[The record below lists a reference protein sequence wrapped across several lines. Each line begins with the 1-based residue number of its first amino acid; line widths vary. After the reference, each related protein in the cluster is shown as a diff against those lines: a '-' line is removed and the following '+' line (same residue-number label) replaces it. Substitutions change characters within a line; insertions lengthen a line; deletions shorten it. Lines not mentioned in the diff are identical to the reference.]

1 MTLRL
6 TISRAI
12 LIFGLVTA
20 LGLGA
25 VIATSVYGLSQL
37 KVGGPLY
44 NQIKLGNDLIADILP
59 PPEYVIEAY
68 LEATL
73 VLHDPAQLS
82 AHRDRIV
89 QLKKEY
95 DERRDFWVKSDL
107 DPGLKT
113 KLVEKS
119 DSEVRRFWT
128 AIQDG
133 LLPALAKSDSAAA
146 AKSYAEI
153 TARYTAHRA
162 IIDDIVK
169 QTNDQNAATEVAATG
184 RVSTFTWVLW
194 GVSAAV
200 FLVIGAGIFGVAFGV
215 IRPIAEMTAV
225 MKGLAGGD
233 LNVSVPA
240 LSRGDE
246 VGAMARAVQVFR
258 DNALRVQSMEQEQ
271 AGLKLKAEGE
281 RKAVMQQMADGF
293 DSAIGKIIQTVSTAS
308 SELESS
314 AGQLTKTAE
323 VTQVLSATVASASEQ
338 SSANAQSA
346 AAAAEEMASS
356 VSEISRQVQDL
367 HKISREAVSQVEQ
380 TNARISDLAQSAS
393 RIGEVVKMISAVAE
407 QTNLLALNA
416 TIEAARAGEAGR
428 GFAVVASEVK
438 ALAAQTA
445 KATEDLGAEA
455 AVGGRVVE
463 LEGVDDAALHGRHDL
478 AARQLRHRETHGL
491 HQIGGQAHGAVLQPL
506 HVRHALDRPLEPA
519 ERLGRHGHDEEALD
533 VDLHDLGL
541 ELFEQLAAAA
551 VVDPAEP
558 LVGVEAEHRAGAEQ
572 RGGLV
577 LAVPV
582 HGHRVGA
589 VELAP
594 VHPVEHLER
603 VDDGPA
609 DQVVDLEPGSGH
621 LVDALDVVLGE
632 LVEHVLGAPR
642 ALHLQGRRLGP
653 RDLWERERRRPGH
666 GGPGEELAPSRGS
679 STFVSGHECPPRL
692 GEHGR
697 ISTASGRVE
706 PRVGS
711 WVAPLLDLHR

>member
-59 PPEYVIEAY
+59 PPEYVIESY

-73 VLHDPAQLS
+73 VLHNPAQLP
-82 AHRDRIV
+82 AHRDRLA

-95 DERRDFWVKSDL
+95 DERWDFWVKSDL
-107 DPGLKT
+107 DPTLKA

-119 DSEVRRFWT
+119 DSEVKRFWT
-128 AIQDG
+128 AIEQG
-133 LLPALAKSDSAAA
+133 LLPALAKGDSAAA

-169 QTNDQNAATEVAATG
+169 QTNDQNAATEIAATG
-184 RVSTFTWVLW
+184 RVSTFTLVLW

-200 FLVIGAGIFGVAFGV
+200 FLVIGVGIFGVAFGV

-246 VGAMARAVQVFR
+246 VGAMARAVQVFK
-258 DNALRVQSMEQEQ
+258 DNAQRVQSMESEQ
-271 AGLKLKAEGE
+271 AGLKLKAEGD
-281 RKAVMQQMADGF
+281 RKAAMQQMADGF
-293 DSAIGKIIQTVSTAS
+293 DSAIGKIIHTVSTAS

-323 VTQVLSATVASASEQ
+323 VTQMLSATVASASEQ

-356 VSEISRQVQDL
+356 VSEISRQVQDS

-380 TNARISDLAQSAS
+380 TNARIADLAQSAS

-445 KATEDLGAEA
+445 KATEEIS
-455 AVGGRVVE
+455 E
-463 LEGVDDAALHGRHDL
+463 
-478 AARQLRHRETHGL
+478 
-491 HQIGGQAHGAVLQPL
+491 QIGQMQSATNQSVSAIQEIGGTIGRIAEISQAI
-506 HVRHALDRPLEPA
+506 
-519 ERLGRHGHDEEALD
+519 
-533 VDLHDLGL
+533 
-541 ELFEQLAAAA
+541 AAA
-551 VVDPAEP
+551 VEEQGATTQEISRNVQQAAQGATQ
-558 LVGVEAEHRAGAEQ
+558 VAGSMTDVN
-572 RGGLV
+572 RGATDTGT
-577 LAVPV
+577 ASTHV
-582 HGHRVGA
+582 HGLARSLLGQSNHLKGE
-589 VELAP
+589 VEKFLST
-594 VHPVEHLER
+594 V
-603 VDDGPA
+603 
-609 DQVVDLEPGSGH
+609 
-621 LVDALDVVLGE
+621 
-632 LVEHVLGAPR
+632 R
-642 ALHLQGRRLGP
+642 A
-653 RDLWERERRRPGH
+653 
-666 GGPGEELAPSRGS
+666 A
-679 STFVSGHECPPRL
+679 
-692 GEHGR
+692 
-697 ISTASGRVE
+697 
-706 PRVGS
+706 
-711 WVAPLLDLHR
+711 

>member
-1 MTLRL
+1 LRSLGFFIDPENIAMTLRL

-59 PPEYVIEAY
+59 PPEYVIESY

-73 VLHDPAQLS
+73 VLHDPAKLS
-82 AHRDRIV
+82 THRDRLA

-95 DERRDFWVKSDL
+95 DERWDFWVKSDL
-107 DPGLKT
+107 DPTLKA

-119 DSEVRRFWT
+119 DSEVKRFWT
-128 AIQDG
+128 AIEQG
-133 LLPALAKSDSAAA
+133 LLPALAKGDSAAA

-169 QTNDQNAATEVAATG
+169 QTNDQNAATEIAATG
-184 RVSTFTWVLW
+184 RVSTFTLVLW

-215 IRPIAEMTAV
+215 IRPIAEMTDV

-246 VGAMARAVQVFR
+246 VGAMARAVQVFK

-271 AGLKLKAEGE
+271 AGLKLKAEGD
-281 RKAVMQQMADGF
+281 RKAAMQQMADGF

-356 VSEISRQVQDL
+356 VSEISRQVQDS

-380 TNARISDLAQSAS
+380 TNARIADLAQSAS

-445 KATEDLGAEA
+445 KATEEIS
-455 AVGGRVVE
+455 E
-463 LEGVDDAALHGRHDL
+463 
-478 AARQLRHRETHGL
+478 
-491 HQIGGQAHGAVLQPL
+491 QIGQMQSATNQSVSAIQEIGGTIGRIAEISQAI
-506 HVRHALDRPLEPA
+506 
-519 ERLGRHGHDEEALD
+519 
-533 VDLHDLGL
+533 
-541 ELFEQLAAAA
+541 AAA
-551 VVDPAEP
+551 VEEQGATTQEISRNVQQAAQGATQ
-558 LVGVEAEHRAGAEQ
+558 VAGSITNVN
-572 RGGLV
+572 RGATDTGT
-577 LAVPV
+577 ASTHV
-582 HGHRVGA
+582 HGLARSLLGQSNHLKGE
-589 VELAP
+589 VEKFLST
-594 VHPVEHLER
+594 V
-603 VDDGPA
+603 
-609 DQVVDLEPGSGH
+609 
-621 LVDALDVVLGE
+621 
-632 LVEHVLGAPR
+632 R
-642 ALHLQGRRLGP
+642 A
-653 RDLWERERRRPGH
+653 
-666 GGPGEELAPSRGS
+666 A
-679 STFVSGHECPPRL
+679 
-692 GEHGR
+692 
-697 ISTASGRVE
+697 
-706 PRVGS
+706 
-711 WVAPLLDLHR
+711 

>member
-107 DPGLKT
+107 DPVIKT

-184 RVSTFTWVLW
+184 RVSTFTLVLW

-246 VGAMARAVQVFR
+246 VGAMARAVQVFK

-271 AGLKLKAEGE
+271 AGLKLKAEGD
-281 RKAVMQQMADGF
+281 RKAAMQQMADGF

-356 VSEISRQVQDL
+356 VSEISRQVQDS

-445 KATEDLGAEA
+445 KATEEIS
-455 AVGGRVVE
+455 E
-463 LEGVDDAALHGRHDL
+463 
-478 AARQLRHRETHGL
+478 
-491 HQIGGQAHGAVLQPL
+491 QIGQMQSATNQSVSSIQEIGGTIGRIAEISQAI
-506 HVRHALDRPLEPA
+506 
-519 ERLGRHGHDEEALD
+519 
-533 VDLHDLGL
+533 
-541 ELFEQLAAAA
+541 AAA
-551 VVDPAEP
+551 VEEQGAATQEISRNVQQAAQGATQ
-558 LVGVEAEHRAGAEQ
+558 VAGSITDVN
-572 RGGLV
+572 RGATDTG
-577 LAVPV
+577 AASTHV
-582 HGHRVGA
+582 HGLARSLLGQSNHLKGE
-589 VELAP
+589 VEKFLST
-594 VHPVEHLER
+594 V
-603 VDDGPA
+603 
-609 DQVVDLEPGSGH
+609 
-621 LVDALDVVLGE
+621 
-632 LVEHVLGAPR
+632 R
-642 ALHLQGRRLGP
+642 A
-653 RDLWERERRRPGH
+653 
-666 GGPGEELAPSRGS
+666 A
-679 STFVSGHECPPRL
+679 
-692 GEHGR
+692 
-697 ISTASGRVE
+697 
-706 PRVGS
+706 
-711 WVAPLLDLHR
+711 

>member
-25 VIATSVYGLSQL
+25 VIATSVFALSQL

-59 PPEYVIEAY
+59 PPEYVIESY

-73 VLHDPAQLS
+73 VLHDPAKLS
-82 AHRDRIV
+82 THRDRLA

-95 DERRDFWVKSDL
+95 DERWDFWVKSDL
-107 DPGLKT
+107 DPTLKA

-119 DSEVRRFWT
+119 DSEVKRFWT
-128 AIQDG
+128 AIEQG
-133 LLPALAKSDSAAA
+133 LLPALAKGDSAAA

-169 QTNDQNAATEVAATG
+169 QTNDQNAATEIAATG
-184 RVSTFTWVLW
+184 RVSTFTLILW

-246 VGAMARAVQVFR
+246 VGAMARAVQVFK
-258 DNALRVQSMEQEQ
+258 DNAQRVQSMEQEQ
-271 AGLKLKAEGE
+271 AGLKLKAEGD
-281 RKAVMQQMADGF
+281 RKAAMKQMADGF

-323 VTQVLSATVASASEQ
+323 VTQVLSATVATASEQ

-356 VSEISRQVQDL
+356 VSEISRQVQDS

-380 TNARISDLAQSAS
+380 TNARIADLAQSAS

-445 KATEDLGAEA
+445 KATEEIS
-455 AVGGRVVE
+455 E
-463 LEGVDDAALHGRHDL
+463 
-478 AARQLRHRETHGL
+478 
-491 HQIGGQAHGAVLQPL
+491 QIGQMQSATNQSVSAIAEIGGTIGRIAEISQAI
-506 HVRHALDRPLEPA
+506 
-519 ERLGRHGHDEEALD
+519 
-533 VDLHDLGL
+533 
-541 ELFEQLAAAA
+541 AAA
-551 VVDPAEP
+551 VEEQGATTQEISRNVQQAAQGATQ
-558 LVGVEAEHRAGAEQ
+558 VAGSMTDVN
-572 RGGLV
+572 RGATDMGT
-577 LAVPV
+577 ASTHV
-582 HGHRVGA
+582 HGLAQSLLGQSNHLKGE
-589 VELAP
+589 VEKFLST
-594 VHPVEHLER
+594 V
-603 VDDGPA
+603 
-609 DQVVDLEPGSGH
+609 
-621 LVDALDVVLGE
+621 
-632 LVEHVLGAPR
+632 R
-642 ALHLQGRRLGP
+642 A
-653 RDLWERERRRPGH
+653 
-666 GGPGEELAPSRGS
+666 A
-679 STFVSGHECPPRL
+679 
-692 GEHGR
+692 
-697 ISTASGRVE
+697 
-706 PRVGS
+706 
-711 WVAPLLDLHR
+711 

>member
-25 VIATSVYGLSQL
+25 VIATSVYGLAQL

-44 NQIKLGNDLIADILP
+44 DQIKLGNDLIADILP

-73 VLHDPAQLS
+73 VLHDPAKLA
-82 AHRDRIV
+82 AHRDRIA

-95 DERRDFWVKSDL
+95 DERRDFWIKSDL
-107 DPGLKT
+107 DPVLKA

-119 DSEVRRFWT
+119 DGEVRRFWT

-133 LLPALAKSDSAAA
+133 LLPALGKGDSAAA

-169 QTNDQNAATEVAATG
+169 QTTDQNAATEVAATG
-184 RVSTFTWVLW
+184 RVSTITLLLW
-194 GVSAAV
+194 GVSAVV

-215 IRPIAEMTAV
+215 IRPIAEMTEV

-233 LNVSVPA
+233 LRVSVPA
-240 LSRGDE
+240 LNRGDE
-246 VGAMARAVQVFR
+246 VGAMARAVQVFK
-258 DNALRVQSMEQEQ
+258 DNAQRVRSMEQEQ
-271 AGLKLKAEGE
+271 AGLKLKAEAD
-281 RKAVMQQMADGF
+281 RKAAMLQMADGF

-323 VTQVLSATVASASEQ
+323 VTQTLSETVASVSEQ
-338 SSANAQSA
+338 SSANAQTA

-356 VSEISRQVQDL
+356 VSEISRQVQDS

-380 TNARISDLAQSAS
+380 TNARIADLAQSAS

-445 KATEDLGAEA
+445 KATEEIS
-455 AVGGRVVE
+455 E
-463 LEGVDDAALHGRHDL
+463 
-478 AARQLRHRETHGL
+478 
-491 HQIGGQAHGAVLQPL
+491 QIGQMQSATHQSVSAIHEIGGTIGRIAEISQAI
-506 HVRHALDRPLEPA
+506 
-519 ERLGRHGHDEEALD
+519 
-533 VDLHDLGL
+533 
-541 ELFEQLAAAA
+541 AAA
-551 VVDPAEP
+551 VEQQGAATQEISRNVQQAAQGATQVAGSIVD
-558 LVGVEAEHRAGAEQ
+558 VNRGATDT
-572 RGGLV
+572 G
-577 LAVPV
+577 AASTHV
-582 HGHRVGA
+582 HGLARSLLGQSNHLKGE
-589 VELAP
+589 VEKFLST
-594 VHPVEHLER
+594 V
-603 VDDGPA
+603 
-609 DQVVDLEPGSGH
+609 
-621 LVDALDVVLGE
+621 
-632 LVEHVLGAPR
+632 R
-642 ALHLQGRRLGP
+642 A
-653 RDLWERERRRPGH
+653 
-666 GGPGEELAPSRGS
+666 A
-679 STFVSGHECPPRL
+679 
-692 GEHGR
+692 
-697 ISTASGRVE
+697 
-706 PRVGS
+706 
-711 WVAPLLDLHR
+711 

>member
-25 VIATSVYGLSQL
+25 VIATSVFALSQL

-59 PPEYVIEAY
+59 PPEYVIESY

-73 VLHDPAQLS
+73 VLHDPAKLS
-82 AHRDRIV
+82 THRDRLA

-95 DERRDFWVKSDL
+95 DERWDFWVKSDL
-107 DPGLKT
+107 DPTLKA

-119 DSEVRRFWT
+119 DSEVKRFWT
-128 AIQDG
+128 AIEQG
-133 LLPALAKSDSAAA
+133 LLPALAKGDSAAA

-169 QTNDQNAATEVAATG
+169 QTNDQNAATEIAATG
-184 RVSTFTWVLW
+184 RVSTFTLILW

-246 VGAMARAVQVFR
+246 VGAMARAVQVFK
-258 DNALRVQSMEQEQ
+258 DNAQRVQSMESEQ
-271 AGLKLKAEGE
+271 VGLKLKAEGD
-281 RKAVMQQMADGF
+281 RKAAMQQMADGF
-293 DSAIGKIIQTVSTAS
+293 DSAIGKIIHTVSTAS

-323 VTQVLSATVASASEQ
+323 VTQMLSATVASASEQ

-356 VSEISRQVQDL
+356 VSEISRQVQDS

-380 TNARISDLAQSAS
+380 TNARIADLAQSAS

-445 KATEDLGAEA
+445 KATEEIS
-455 AVGGRVVE
+455 E
-463 LEGVDDAALHGRHDL
+463 
-478 AARQLRHRETHGL
+478 
-491 HQIGGQAHGAVLQPL
+491 QIGQMQSATNQSVSAIAEIGGTIGRIAEISQAI
-506 HVRHALDRPLEPA
+506 
-519 ERLGRHGHDEEALD
+519 
-533 VDLHDLGL
+533 
-541 ELFEQLAAAA
+541 AAA
-551 VVDPAEP
+551 VEEQGATTQEISRNVQQAAQGATQ
-558 LVGVEAEHRAGAEQ
+558 VAGSMTDVN
-572 RGGLV
+572 RGATDTGT
-577 LAVPV
+577 ASTHV
-582 HGHRVGA
+582 HGLAQSLLGQSNHLKGE
-589 VELAP
+589 VEKFLST
-594 VHPVEHLER
+594 V
-603 VDDGPA
+603 
-609 DQVVDLEPGSGH
+609 
-621 LVDALDVVLGE
+621 
-632 LVEHVLGAPR
+632 R
-642 ALHLQGRRLGP
+642 A
-653 RDLWERERRRPGH
+653 
-666 GGPGEELAPSRGS
+666 A
-679 STFVSGHECPPRL
+679 
-692 GEHGR
+692 
-697 ISTASGRVE
+697 
-706 PRVGS
+706 
-711 WVAPLLDLHR
+711 

>member
-107 DPGLKT
+107 DPVLKT

-184 RVSTFTWVLW
+184 RVSTFTLVLW

-281 RKAVMQQMADGF
+281 RKAAMQQMADGF

-356 VSEISRQVQDL
+356 VSEISRQVQDS

-380 TNARISDLAQSAS
+380 TNARIADLAQSAS

-445 KATEDLGAEA
+445 KATEEIS
-455 AVGGRVVE
+455 E
-463 LEGVDDAALHGRHDL
+463 
-478 AARQLRHRETHGL
+478 
-491 HQIGGQAHGAVLQPL
+491 QIGQMQSATNQSVSSIQEIGGTIGRIAEISQAI
-506 HVRHALDRPLEPA
+506 
-519 ERLGRHGHDEEALD
+519 
-533 VDLHDLGL
+533 
-541 ELFEQLAAAA
+541 AAA
-551 VVDPAEP
+551 VEEQGAATQEISRNVQQAAQGATQ
-558 LVGVEAEHRAGAEQ
+558 VAGSITDVN
-572 RGGLV
+572 RGATDTG
-577 LAVPV
+577 AASTHV
-582 HGHRVGA
+582 HGLARSLLGQSNHLKGE
-589 VELAP
+589 VEKFLST
-594 VHPVEHLER
+594 V
-603 VDDGPA
+603 
-609 DQVVDLEPGSGH
+609 
-621 LVDALDVVLGE
+621 
-632 LVEHVLGAPR
+632 R
-642 ALHLQGRRLGP
+642 A
-653 RDLWERERRRPGH
+653 
-666 GGPGEELAPSRGS
+666 A
-679 STFVSGHECPPRL
+679 
-692 GEHGR
+692 
-697 ISTASGRVE
+697 
-706 PRVGS
+706 
-711 WVAPLLDLHR
+711 

>member
-107 DPGLKT
+107 DPVLKT

-184 RVSTFTWVLW
+184 RVSTFTLVLW

-246 VGAMARAVQVFR
+246 VGAMARAVQVFK

-271 AGLKLKAEGE
+271 AGLKLKAEGD
-281 RKAVMQQMADGF
+281 RKAAMQQMADGF

-356 VSEISRQVQDL
+356 VSEISRQVQDS

-445 KATEDLGAEA
+445 KATEEIS
-455 AVGGRVVE
+455 E
-463 LEGVDDAALHGRHDL
+463 
-478 AARQLRHRETHGL
+478 
-491 HQIGGQAHGAVLQPL
+491 QIGQMQSATNQSVSSIQEIGGTIGRIAEISQAI
-506 HVRHALDRPLEPA
+506 
-519 ERLGRHGHDEEALD
+519 
-533 VDLHDLGL
+533 
-541 ELFEQLAAAA
+541 AAA
-551 VVDPAEP
+551 VEEQGAATQEISRNVQQAAQGATQ
-558 LVGVEAEHRAGAEQ
+558 VAGSITDVN
-572 RGGLV
+572 RGATDTG
-577 LAVPV
+577 AASTHV
-582 HGHRVGA
+582 HGLARSLLGQSNHLKGE
-589 VELAP
+589 VEKFLST
-594 VHPVEHLER
+594 V
-603 VDDGPA
+603 
-609 DQVVDLEPGSGH
+609 
-621 LVDALDVVLGE
+621 
-632 LVEHVLGAPR
+632 R
-642 ALHLQGRRLGP
+642 A
-653 RDLWERERRRPGH
+653 
-666 GGPGEELAPSRGS
+666 A
-679 STFVSGHECPPRL
+679 
-692 GEHGR
+692 
-697 ISTASGRVE
+697 
-706 PRVGS
+706 
-711 WVAPLLDLHR
+711 